1 MVLRHLPAAGYD
13 TRPWK
18 NGQGVTDEV
27 LLLPEGASRDGFE
40 LRISRASI
48 DARGL
53 FSSFPG
59 ADRIITVIEGPGL
72 RLDFGD
78 SSVTLAPLK
87 PFAFDTGLTPDGI
100 PLGPGV
106 RVFNV
111 MAARDV
117 WTLDP
122 AQTLR
127 GGAIS
132 TDAVLTVVFALGPGG
147 RIGKAGAQLSLGPGD
162 TALAGPGA
170 RVAGPALVIP
180 LAPAA
185 GRG

>member
-1 MVLRHLPAAGYD
+1 MMLRHLPAAGYE

-27 LLLPEGASRDGFE
+27 LLLPEGAGRERFD
-40 LRISRASI
+40 LRISRAVI
-48 DARGL
+48 DARGP
-53 FSSFPG
+53 FSAFPG
-59 ADRIITVIEGPGL
+59 ADRIITVIEGAGL
-72 RLDFGD
+72 RLEFGD
-78 SSVTLAPLK
+78 RSATLDPLQ

-117 WTLDP
+117 WTLGP
-122 AQTLR
+122 ARAMR
-127 GGAIS
+127 GGAMRS
-132 TDAVLTVVFALGPGG
+132 DAALTVAFALGAGVQVEE
-147 RIGKAGAQLSLGPGD
+147 AGAQLFLAPGD

-170 RVAGPALVIP
+170 RIAGPVLVVP
-180 LAPAA
+180 LTPAP
-185 GRG
+185 G

>member
-13 TRPWK
+13 TQPWK

-27 LLLPEGASRDGFE
+27 LLLPEGASRDGFD
-40 LRISRASI
+40 LRISRAGI

-53 FSSFPG
+53 FSTFPG
-59 ADRIITVIEGPGL
+59 ADRIITVIEGAGL

-78 SSVTLAPLK
+78 RSVTLDPLE

-111 MAARDV
+111 MASRKV
-117 WTLDP
+117 WTLSP
-122 AQTLR
+122 ARVLR
-127 GGAIS
+127 EGGVK
-132 TDAVLTVVFALGPGG
+132 TDAAMTVVFALAAKVQ
-147 RIGKAGAQLSLGPGD
+147 IDEASAHLLLCTGD
-162 TALAGPGA
+162 TALVGQGA
-170 RVAGPALVIP
+170 SVTGLALVVP
-180 LAPAA
+180 LTPSPS
-185 GRG
+185 RG

>member
-1 MVLRHLPAAGYD
+1 MVLRHLPATGYD
-13 TRPWK
+13 TQPWK

-27 LLLPEGASRDGFE
+27 LLLPEGASRDGFD

-48 DARGL
+48 SAQGL
-53 FSSFPG
+53 FSAFPG
-59 ADRIITVIEGPGL
+59 ADRIITVIEGAGL

-78 SSVTLAPLK
+78 RGVALGPLE
-87 PFAFDTGLTPDGI
+87 PFAFDTGLTPDGL
-100 PLGPGV
+100 PLGQGV

-117 WTLDP
+117 WVLGP
-122 AQTLR
+122 ARVLR
-127 GGAIS
+127 GEGMDTGA
-132 TDAVLTVVFALGPGG
+132 ALTVVFAHGAGV
-147 RIGKAGAQLSLGPGD
+147 RIEESGTHLSLAPGD
-162 TALAGPGA
+162 TALAGPGT

-180 LAPAA
+180 LTPAP

>member
-27 LLLPEGASRDGFE
+27 LLLPEGASRDGFD
-40 LRISRASI
+40 LRISRAGI
-48 DARGL
+48 DARGV
-53 FSSFPG
+53 FSAFPG
-59 ADRIITVIEGPGL
+59 ADRIITVIEGAGL

-78 SSVTLAPLK
+78 RSATLGPLE

-100 PLGPGV
+100 PLGQGV

-117 WTLDP
+117 WTLGP
-122 AQTLR
+122 ARVMR
-127 GGAIS
+127 GGAMD
-132 TDAVLTVVFALGPGG
+132 TEAVMTVVFALGTGVQ
-147 RIGKAGAQLSLGPGD
+147 IDDSGAHLSLGPGD
-162 TALAGPGA
+162 TALAGPDA

-180 LAPAA
+180 LAPAP

>member
-1 MVLRHLPAAGYD
+1 MVLRHLPAAGYE

-27 LLLPEGASRDGFE
+27 LLLPEGAGRDGFD
-40 LRISRASI
+40 LRISRAGI
-48 DARGL
+48 GARGV
-53 FSSFPG
+53 FSAFPG
-59 ADRIITVIEGPGL
+59 ADRIITVVEGAGL
-72 RLDFGD
+72 TLDFGD
-78 SSVTLAPLK
+78 RSVTLGPLE
-87 PFAFDTGLTPDGI
+87 PFAFDTGLTPDGL

-117 WTLDP
+117 WALGP
-122 AQTLR
+122 ARVLR
-127 GGAIS
+127 GGAIG
-132 TDAVLTVVFALGPGG
+132 TDAVLTVVFALGAGVG
-147 RIGKAGAQLSLGPGD
+147 IGESGTRLALAQGD

-170 RVAGPALVIP
+170 CVEGPALVIP
-180 LAPAA
+180 LTPAP

>member
-13 TRPWK
+13 TQPWK

-27 LLLPEGASRDGFE
+27 LLLPEGASRDGFD

-48 DARGL
+48 CARGL
-53 FSSFPG
+53 FSAFPG
-59 ADRIITVIEGPGL
+59 ADRIITVIEGAGL
-72 RLDFGD
+72 RLDFVD
-78 SSVTLAPLK
+78 RSVTLAPLE
-87 PFAFDTGLTPDGI
+87 PFAFDTGQTPDGL
-100 PLGPGV
+100 PLGQGV

-117 WTLDP
+117 WALGP
-122 AQTLR
+122 ARVMRDGTMD
-127 GGAIS
+127 
-132 TDAVLTVVFALGPGG
+132 TDAALTVVFALGTGV
-147 RIGKAGAQLSLGPGD
+147 RIEESGVRLSLGPGD

-170 RVAGPALVIP
+170 GVAGPALVIP
-180 LAPAA
+180 LTPAP